1 MIIAPG
7 LPPLQET
14 RHSRELGRKIDQVVR
29 EYQRD
34 HPDAS
39 LSDVRIAL
47 MQSTPGGDSPELVRR
62 KRAITIAIA
71 ALGAGVFT
79 FMASTGGGRFGGFEG
94 STTTWRIVGVA
105 AAVLG
110 VAIAVIRRVRR
121 G

>member
-1 MIIAPG
+1 MIIVPG
-7 LPPLQET
+7 IPQVQET

-34 HPDAS
+34 HPDVS

-47 MQSTPGGDSPELVRR
+47 MQMTPGGDAPEVTRR
-62 KRAITIAIA
+62 KRAMAIAIA

-79 FMASTGGGRFGGFEG
+79 FMASTGGAGFQG
-94 STTTWRIVGVA
+94 TTTTWRIVGVA

-110 VAIAVIRRVRR
+110 VAIAAIRIVRR

>member
-7 LPPLQET
+7 IPQVQET

-47 MQSTPGGDSPELVRR
+47 MQMTPGGDSPELSRR
-62 KRAITIAIA
+62 KRAATIAIA

-79 FMASTGGGRFGGFEG
+79 FMASTGGAGFEAT
-94 STTTWRIVGVA
+94 STTWRVIGVA

-110 VAIAVIRRVRR
+110 VAFAVIRRVTR

>member
-1 MIIAPG
+1 MIIVPG

-29 EYQRD
+29 EYQNN

-47 MQSTPGGDSPELVRR
+47 MQITPGGDSPDVMRR
-62 KRAITIAIA
+62 KRVLGVALA
-71 ALGAGVFT
+71 ALGAGVFA
-79 FMASTGGGRFGGFEG
+79 FMAASGGRGFDG
-94 STTTWRIVGVA
+94 NMTAWRIIGVV

-110 VAIAVIRRVRR
+110 VAIAVIRTVRR